1 LTVVLGVGTGVGAGV
16 GLGVVVVPTWPV
28 AFDVADGAPGD
39 VRRDEPWPQDTRSRR
54 SNGSRH

>member
-1 LTVVLGVGTGVGAGV
+1 VLGVGTGVGAGV